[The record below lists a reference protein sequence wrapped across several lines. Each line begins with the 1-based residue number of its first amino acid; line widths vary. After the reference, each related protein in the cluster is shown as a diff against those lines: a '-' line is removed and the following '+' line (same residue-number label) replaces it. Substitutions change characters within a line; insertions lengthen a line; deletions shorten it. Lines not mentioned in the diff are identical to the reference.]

1 MDPKAAGLRSEI
13 LKELKPGQKIL
24 AVSKLQPIEKIKE
37 LHAEGQIDFGEN
49 YMQEALEKIETLK
62 DLNLKWHLI
71 GPLQKN
77 KVKFLKTNFAYVH
90 SVDSIELAE
99 LISKKA
105 VEINH
110 KQKIFLQINISG
122 EQTKSGFDENA
133 FVKNWDMV
141 KALPGLEIVGLMTMP
156 PLENEPEKNRNYFKK
171 LTALG
176 KSLNLH
182 EFSMGTSHDYSVA
195 LEEGA
200 TWIRLGTVLF
210 GQRNNLE
217 MKPRGQNE

>member
-1 MDPKAAGLRSEI
+1 MDLQAAGLRSEI
-13 LKELKPGQKIL
+13 LKRLKPNQKIL
-24 AVSKLQPIEKIKE
+24 AVSKLQPIEKIKQ
-37 LHAEGQIDFGEN
+37 LHAEGQNDFGEN

-62 DLNLKWHLI
+62 DLNLTWHLI

-110 KQKIFLQINISG
+110 RQKVFLQINISG

-133 FVKNWDMV
+133 FVKNWDAV

-156 PLENEPEKNRNYFKK
+156 PLENEPEKNRIYFKK
-171 LTALG
+171 LKALG
-176 KSLNLH
+176 KSLDLH

-200 TWIRLGTVLF
+200 TWVRLGTILF
-210 GQRNNLE
+210 GPRNT
-217 MKPRGQNE
+217 

>member
-1 MDPKAAGLRSEI
+1 MDLQAAGLRSEI
-13 LKELKPGQKIL
+13 LKKLKSNQKIL

-62 DLNLKWHLI
+62 DLKINWHLI

-110 KQKIFLQINISG
+110 KQKVFLQINISG
-122 EQTKSGFDENA
+122 EQTKAGFDENA
-133 FVKNWDMV
+133 FVKNWDLV

-156 PLENEPEKNRNYFKK
+156 PLENEPEKNRIYFKK
-171 LTALG
+171 LTVLG
-176 KSLNLH
+176 ETLGLH
-182 EFSMGTSHDYSVA
+182 EFSMGTSHDYLVA

-200 TWIRLGTVLF
+200 TWIRLGTILF
-210 GQRNNLE
+210 GQRSKLD
-217 MKPRGQNE
+217 K